1 MLFVMEK
8 DKPFYPIDVKFFC
21 SQAVMLDPNNL
32 SYLV

>member
-1 MLFVMEK
+1 MKK
-8 DKPFYPIDVKFFC
+8 DKPFDPIDLRFFS